1 MFHINKKKQFPL
13 TAERGSA
20 MITVNPIGIA
30 YNERHE
36 AVDDYWGEVVSRIV
50 LDDSLPEDGLDGIE
64 SFSHLEIIYHFHRV
78 DQSKIVP
85 GARHPRNDSSL
96 PKVGIFAQRGKNRPN
111 QLGLTTVRIVK
122 REGRELTVTGL
133 DCINGTPILDIK
145 PVMEEFLPKEPISQP
160 DWSHEIMKNYWD

>member
-1 MFHINKKKQFPL
+1 
-13 TAERGSA
+13 
-20 MITVNPIGIA
+20 MISLKPIGLA
-30 YNERHE
+30 SNERHE
-36 AVDDYWGEVVSRIV
+36 IEDDYWGGVVTRIV
-50 LDDSLPEDGLDGIE
+50 LDNSLPEEALDGIE

-85 GARHPRNDSSL
+85 GARHPRNDDSL

-111 QLGLTTVRIVK
+111 QLGLTIVSVVK
-122 REGRELTVTGL
+122 REGRELTVKGL

-160 DWSHEIMKNYWD
+160 DWSREIMKNYWR